1 MRSIVQRMMA
11 GVPSKSYLALY
22 DSPNEDP
29 RQVQAVAQYA
39 ATGAVPYRLRSREQL
54 LECFQGLEMID
65 PGFVRITEWHPDD
78 MQVGA
83 PRHLNAYGAVARK
96 P

>member
-1 MRSIVQRMMA
+1 
-11 GVPSKSYLALY
+11 LY

-29 RQVQAVAQYA
+29 RQVQAVEQYA

-83 PRHLNAYGAVARK
+83 PQQLNAYGAVARK